1 MGISE
6 SKPCT
11 RCTSCFALSR
21 GSPPRSYLNRSLPN
35 LLEILPQEN
44 TSSIPKTNSTR
55 EKSIPTPIILKEM
68 FPEVVKSPRKPLSVK
83 KLQNH
88 QTIFEK
94 EPVGID
100 DFRIVKLLG
109 KGTFGS
115 VYLVQKKNDKRYFAL
130 KSLKK
135 TEVVLRNTTEYVL
148 TEKHILQNSF
158 HPFIIRMR
166 YSFQDENALYLII
179 DYMAGGDL
187 FSHLKERIR
196 FSEEI
201 TKFYAA
207 EVLLGL
213 QYLHEKL
220 NVTYRDL
227 KPENILMGADGH
239 IRIADF
245 GLAKASDSKHY
256 SFCGTPEY
264 IAPEIILES
273 GHTQC
278 VDWWCLGCFIFE
290 LLTGRPPYSHSDNNV
305 LYTQIL
311 HKKPK
316 IRVQVSEAAKDLID
330 KLMDKNPDTRLGAN
344 GADEI
349 KAHPFFEGIKWDQV
363 LLKKMKP
370 PIIPR
375 TTRLSEHSYNS
386 NEDIGEAIEAIK
398 SDNG

>member
-1 MGISE
+1 MG
-6 SKPCT
+6 
-11 RCTSCFALSR
+11 
-21 GSPPRSYLNRSLPN
+21 RSLPS
-35 LLEILPQEN
+35 LLNIVSQDEN
-44 TSSIPKTNSTR
+44 TSIPMTNSTR
-55 EKSIPTPIILKEM
+55 EKSVPSPAILKEM
-68 FPEVVKSPRKPLSVK
+68 FPEVIKAPRKPLSAK
-83 KLQNH
+83 KTFAIRHQN
-88 QTIFEK
+88 TN

-100 DFRIVKLLG
+100 DFRIVRLLG

-115 VYLVQKKNDKRYFAL
+115 VYLVQKKNDKRIFAL

-135 TEVVLRNTTEYVL
+135 NEVVLKNTTDYVL

-187 FSHLKERIR
+187 FSHLKQRIR

-213 QYLHEKL
+213 QYLHEKM

-264 IAPEIILES
+264 LAPEIILES

-278 VDWWCLGCFIFE
+278 VDWWCFGCFIYE
-290 LLTGRPPYSHSDNNV
+290 LLTGRPPYSSSDNNSM
-305 LYTQIL
+305 YNQIL
-311 HKKPK
+311 NKKPK
-316 IRVQVSEAAKDLID
+316 VRVNVSDAVKDLID
-330 KLMDKNPDTRLGAN
+330 RLMDKNPQTRLGAN
-344 GADEI
+344 GADEV
-349 KAHPFFEGIKWDQV
+349 KAHPFFEGIRWDQV
-363 LLKKMKP
+363 LLKKMIP
-370 PIIPR
+370 PIMPR
-375 TTRLSEHSYNS
+375 MTRISEYDSMDY
-386 NEDIGEAIEAIK
+386 EDTSKRRNDRE
-398 SDNG
+398 NG